1 MFALYRVHVLAPQH
15 PEWQSQEP
23 FKSVL
28 SNDPAAL
35 GKFTEQDWFEIV
47 VATHSGMST
56 ERFQDWSGNGWKRR
70 KTLGSS
76 GLSPTL
82 SISRCAR

>member
-1 MFALYRVHVLAPQH
+1 VDGAPRLPTVYVRALPCACIGTAT

-23 FKSVL
+23 FKSAL

-35 GKFTEQDWFEIV
+35 EKFTEKDWLEIV

-56 ERFQDWSGNGWKRR
+56 EAFRDMVGHGWKWR
-70 KTLGSS
+70 KTLG
-76 GLSPTL
+76 
-82 SISRCAR
+82 